1 MSKLIFG
8 FGDKKAKKIPNSR
21 NILGGKGSNLAEMA
35 RLGLPVPP
43 GFTISTKMSPK
54 RSSST
59 FWSFSVNFW
68 QFFTLSTRANFTF
81 YKIKRGS

>member
-43 GFTISTKMSPK
+43 GFTISTTVSY
-54 RSSST
+54 T
-59 FWSFSVNFW
+59 HL
-68 QFFTLSTRANFTF
+68 TLPTTP
-81 YKIKRGS
+81 YV

>member
-35 RLGLPVPP
+35 RLGLPVPL
-43 GFTISTKMSPK
+43 
-54 RSSST
+54 R
-59 FWSFSVNFW
+59 VYNF
-68 QFFTLSTRANFTF
+68 N
-81 YKIKRGS
+81 KDV